1 MIKDI
6 TQLNVGLSKY
16 VITAYKSLLS
26 EHPVNG
32 SQLSRTCGI
41 PRARIYDVLRTLK
54 DKGFVVES
62 SQGMYTPIPSQ
73 EFLQR
78 LRHDHEAA
86 LTALEKEF
94 KDAEKEAGSDIIWR
108 VKGHVAVMGKAKEMI
123 EAARDEIYVRM
134 SSEEGAHLDK
144 LLKAAELRGVKVR
157 YISMTP
163 VEKSFEI
170 QVIHPQADLEGPEPE
185 PEHRYFD
192 IVVDRKEML
201 CGMFVAGDEA
211 NSVLNWG
218 KNAWFV
224 ISGRDSLR
232 HDFFHYFLHK
242 IVDLN
247 QPLSEADK
255 ALYHLIQRDI

>member
-6 TQLNVGLSKY
+6 TELNVGLSKY
-16 VITAYKSLLS
+16 VITAYKSLLT

-32 SQLSRTCGI
+32 SQLSRNCGI

-54 DKGFVVES
+54 AKGFVVES
-62 SQGMYTPIPSQ
+62 SQGMYTPIPS
-73 EFLQR
+73 EELLQR

-86 LTALEKEF
+86 LSALEKDF
-94 KDAEKEAGSDIIWR
+94 KDAEKEAGSDVIWR

-123 EAARDEIYVRM
+123 EAARDEIYVRI
-134 SSEEGAHLDK
+134 SSEESAHLDES
-144 LLKAAELRGVKVR
+144 LKAAELRGVQVK

-163 VEKSFEI
+163 VEKMFKI
-170 QVIHPQADLEGPEPE
+170 QVVHPQADLNEPG

-211 NSVLNWG
+211 NSVFNWG
-218 KNAWFV
+218 KNMWFV

-242 IVDLN
+242 IEDLN
-247 QPLSEADK
+247 QPLSAADK
-255 ALYHLIQRDI
+255 ALYRLIQKDV